1 MKKVALAVG
10 GNKEIVVAV
19 VVEVADGH
27 THAKHFHLQARFVS
41 HVRERAVMIV
51 VIELGRRAFLDVAG
65 PVHAVH
71 EKNVWPAVIVVVNDG
86 HTRSHG
92 FGKKFLPE
100 GAIVVDEVDSRLPRD
115 IPELNR

>member
-1 MKKVALAVG
+1 
-10 GNKEIVVAV
+10 
-19 VVEVADGH
+19 
-27 THAKHFHLQARFVS
+27 
-41 HVRERAVMIV
+41 
-51 VIELGRRAFLDVAG
+51 VAG

-71 EKNVWPAVIVVVNDG
+71 KKNVRPAVIVVINEG

-100 GAIVVDEVDSRLPRD
+100 GAIVVDEVEPGLLCD